1 MFREKIVEKNQLIMC
16 SGDIRTSKITINKFT
31 AISYIYT
38 LALIYVIF
46 DVY

>member
-1 MFREKIVEKNQLIMC
+1 MC

-46 DVY
+46 VVY